1 MSSRIPLVNLP
12 AQFADERDELMP
24 IIERVMA
31 GGMYVMGDA
40 VREFEDAIA
49 AYCGVDH
56 AISLNSGT
64 DALVL
69 AMAAAG
75 VGPGDEVIT
84 PSNSFVASTASIVHL
99 GATPVFCD
107 VLADQNIDPAEVER
121 LITAKTKA
129 IMPVHLTGRMA
140 AMDEIMAI
148 AKAHGFVVIEDA
160 AQAIGSKFGGEMS
173 GSIGDFGC
181 FSTHPLKNLNGCGD
195 GGFVTTDDDGA
206 AEKIRLLRNHGL
218 ADRNTVTLFGGV
230 SRMDSLQAAILSFRL
245 KTLDGVIETRRRNAR
260 IYQDRLNPDHVFAP
274 PCRAQEF
281 NTFHTFVVQVA
292 RREELMA
299 YLDASGIDTA
309 IHYPM
314 PIHLQPA
321 AANLG
326 SPAGSLPVTEVQMT
340 TILSLP
346 INQYTD
352 EAAVHFICEKINAFF
367 EG

>member
-1 MSSRIPLVNLP
+1 MSSRIPLINLQ

-31 GGMYVMGDA
+31 GGMYVLGDV
-40 VREFEDAIA
+40 VREFEDAVA
-49 AYCGVDH
+49 AYCGVSH

-75 VGPGDEVIT
+75 IGPGDEVIT
-84 PSNSFVASTASIVHL
+84 PSNSFVASTASIAHL

-107 VLADQNIDPAEVER
+107 VLPDQNIDPADAEKR
-121 LITAKTKA
+121 ISNKTKA

-140 AMDEIMAI
+140 AMDEIMAL
-148 AKAHGFVVIEDA
+148 AKTHGLTVIEDS
-160 AQAIGSKFGGEMS
+160 AQAIGSKFDGEMS

-195 GGFVTTDDDGA
+195 GGFVTTDDNAA

-218 ADRNTVTLFGGV
+218 ADRNTVTLFGHV
-230 SRMDSLQAAILSFRL
+230 SRMDSLQAAILAFRL
-245 KTLDGVIETRRRNAR
+245 KTLDGVIATRCRNAR
-260 IYQDRLNPDHVFAP
+260 IYQGRLNAEHVFAP
-274 PCRAQEF
+274 PCREQEF

-292 RREELMA
+292 RRGELMA
-299 YLDASGIDTA
+299 YLDDNGIDTA
-309 IHYPM
+309 IHYPV
-314 PIHLQPA
+314 PIHLQPVA
-321 AANLG
+321 RDLG
-326 SPAGSLPVTEVQMT
+326 YPAGSLPVTEAQMA
-340 TILSLP
+340 TIMSLP

-352 EAAVHFICEKINAFF
+352 EAAVHFICDKINAFF
-367 EG
+367 EA